1 MPELSVVITVMNE
14 EENIQPLLAAIS
26 SALDGIDYE
35 VILVDDGSTD
45 ATKKRILQ
53 FSDERTILV
62 ELRRNYGQSTAMT
75 AGIDHSKGTY
85 VALLDGDLQ
94 NDPTDIPSMLKLL
107 KEEERKAVGI
117 TPGLISISVGLEYID
132 DILADIKHSLE
143 V

>member
-45 ATKKRILQ
+45 AKKKRILQ

-62 ELRRNYGQSTAMT
+62 
-75 AGIDHSKGTY
+75 
-85 VALLDGDLQ
+85 
-94 NDPTDIPSMLKLL
+94 
-107 KEEERKAVGI
+107 
-117 TPGLISISVGLEYID
+117 
-132 DILADIKHSLE
+132 
-143 V
+143 